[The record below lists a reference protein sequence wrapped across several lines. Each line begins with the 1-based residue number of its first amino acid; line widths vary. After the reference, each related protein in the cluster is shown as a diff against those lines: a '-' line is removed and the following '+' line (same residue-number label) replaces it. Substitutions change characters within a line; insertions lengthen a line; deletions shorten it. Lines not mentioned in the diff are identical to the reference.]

1 MSEELEPIEN
11 EETEEPTEPETET
24 EVNQLLVDVKQCLRI
39 SNTSFDTE
47 IQDLIDA
54 AKADL
59 VLSGVLESKI
69 VDTDLLI
76 KRAIII
82 YVKANF
88 GFENPDYDKLER
100 AYNSLKN
107 HLTLSQEYIV
117 GDAE

>member
-11 EETEEPTEPETET
+11 EETEEPTEPETE
-24 EVNQLLVDVKQCLRI
+24 VNQLLIDVKQCLRI

-47 IQDLIDA
+47 IQDLIEA

-59 VLSGVLESKI
+59 ILSGVLSTKANDEADS
-69 VDTDLLI
+69 LI

-82 YVKANF
+82 YCKLNF
-88 GFENPDYDKLER
+88 GFENPDSDKLER

-107 HLTLSQEYIV
+107 HLTLSQEYTV
-117 GDAE
+117 ESDES